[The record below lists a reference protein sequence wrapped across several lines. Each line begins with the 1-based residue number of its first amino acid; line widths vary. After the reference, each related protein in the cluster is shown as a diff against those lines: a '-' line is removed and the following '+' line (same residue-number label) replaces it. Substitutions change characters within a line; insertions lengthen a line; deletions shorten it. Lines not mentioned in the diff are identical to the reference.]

1 MIIMNYRTTASG
13 AKEVDMQTVAALEVP
28 EIARDGRLSGRT
40 AIVTGAGSAGS
51 MGGTGSDIAVLL
63 AAKGANVIILDVDEE
78 RARHTLETVERIDG
92 RAEMVLADVA
102 DVASCYAAV
111 ASAVNL
117 FGGVDILVN
126 NAAIAPGEQD
136 NLQSTWDAIMAI
148 NLQGAKWMS
157 DAVLPH
163 MVERGCG
170 SIVHISSVAGFRAG
184 GGIGYSAAKGALIAM
199 AKVQAFE
206 YGPKGIRVN
215 TVAPGH
221 VAIPMGLGFQGW
233 NEAGTDRM
241 RQRRAKAS
249 MLGTEGTGWD
259 VAYAV
264 LFLAGDEAA
273 YITGHTI
280 PVDGGTTEVFPI
292 VMASTIE
299 ST

>member
-1 MIIMNYRTTASG
+1 
-13 AKEVDMQTVAALEVP
+13 MQTVTAVEVP

-51 MGGTGSDIAVLL
+51 LGGSGSDIAILL
-63 AAKGANVIILDVDEE
+63 AAKGANVVILDVNEE
-78 RARHTLETVERIDG
+78 RARHTLEAVRRVDG
-92 RAEMVLADVA
+92 RAEVVVA
-102 DVASCYAAV
+102 DITDLGACHAAA
-111 ASAVNL
+111 ASAIEL

-126 NAAIAPGEQD
+126 NAAIAPGEKD
-136 NLQSTWDAIMAI
+136 NLQSTWDVIMAV

-163 MVERGCG
+163 MVKQGRG

-199 AKVQAFE
+199 AKAQAFE

-233 NEAGTDRM
+233 DESGTDRM
-241 RQRRAKAS
+241 RRRRAKAS

-292 VMASTIE
+292 VMAATIE
-299 ST
+299 NA

>member
-1 MIIMNYRTTASG
+1 MADMRVATAL
-13 AKEVDMQTVAALEVP
+13 DVP
-28 EIARDGRLSGRT
+28 EIVRDGRLSGRV

-51 MGGTGSDIAVLL
+51 MGGSGADIAVLL
-63 AAKGANVIILDVDEE
+63 AAKGASVVILDVSEE
-78 RARHTLETVERIDG
+78 RARHTLEAVERIDG
-92 RAEMVLADVA
+92 RAEVVRADIT
-102 DVASCYAAV
+102 DIDSCYSAVAAAV
-111 ASAVNL
+111 EL
-117 FGGVDILVN
+117 FDGVDILVN
-126 NAAIAPGEQD
+126 NAAIAPGEQE
-136 NLQSTWDAIMAI
+136 NLQSTWDAIMAV

-157 DAVLPH
+157 DAVLPR
-163 MVERGCG
+163 MAERGRG

-184 GGIGYSAAKGALIAM
+184 GGIGYSAAKGGLIAM
-199 AKVQAFE
+199 AKAQAFE

-233 NEAGTDRM
+233 DESGTDRM
-241 RQRRAKAS
+241 RLRRAKAS

-264 LFLAGDEAA
+264 LFLASDEAA
-273 YITGHTI
+273 YVTGHTI

-299 ST
+299 NA

>member
-1 MIIMNYRTTASG
+1 
-13 AKEVDMQTVAALEVP
+13 MQTVTAVEVP

-51 MGGTGSDIAVLL
+51 LGGSGSDIAILL
-63 AAKGANVIILDVDEE
+63 AAKGANVVILDVNEE
-78 RARHTLETVERIDG
+78 RARHTLEAVRRVDG
-92 RAEMVLADVA
+92 RAEVVVA
-102 DVASCYAAV
+102 DITDLDACHAAA
-111 ASAVNL
+111 ASAIEL

-126 NAAIAPGEQD
+126 NAAIAPGEKD
-136 NLQSTWDAIMAI
+136 NLQSTWDVIMAV

-163 MVERGCG
+163 MVKQGRG

-199 AKVQAFE
+199 AKAQAFE

-233 NEAGTDRM
+233 DESGTDRM
-241 RQRRAKAS
+241 RRRRAKAS

-292 VMASTIE
+292 VMAATIE
-299 ST
+299 NA

>member
-1 MIIMNYRTTASG
+1 MQAVTAL
-13 AKEVDMQTVAALEVP
+13 DVP

-51 MGGTGSDIAVLL
+51 MGGTGSDIAILL
-63 AAKGANVIILDVDEE
+63 AAKGANVAVLDVNEE
-78 RARHTLETVERIDG
+78 RARHTLEAVERIDG
-92 RAEMVLADVA
+92 RAEVVVTDITDV
-102 DVASCYAAV
+102 DSCYAAV
-111 ASAVNL
+111 TATVDL

-126 NAAIAPGEQD
+126 NSAIAPAEQD
-136 NLQSTWDAIMAI
+136 NLQSTWDAIMAV

-163 MVERGCG
+163 MAELGRG

-184 GGIGYSAAKGALIAM
+184 GGIGYSAAKGGLIAM

-233 NEAGTDRM
+233 DESGTDRM
-241 RQRRAKAS
+241 RQVARRPRCLARRVPGGMSPMPSCSWPATRPPISPATRSLS
-249 MLGTEGTGWD
+249 M
-259 VAYAV
+259 AV
-264 LFLAGDEAA
+264 PRRF
-273 YITGHTI
+273 
-280 PVDGGTTEVFPI
+280 
-292 VMASTIE
+292 S
-299 ST
+299 